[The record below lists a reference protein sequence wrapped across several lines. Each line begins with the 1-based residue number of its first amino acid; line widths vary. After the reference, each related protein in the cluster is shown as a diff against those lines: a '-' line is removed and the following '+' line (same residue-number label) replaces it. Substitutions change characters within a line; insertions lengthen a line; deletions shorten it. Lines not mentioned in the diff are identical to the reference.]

1 MKITAL
7 ILAGGKGERFWPR
20 SRKNYPKQF
29 LCLTGDGRTM
39 IQKTVDRIRSLVDPE
54 DIFIS
59 TNAGYRELV
68 KEQLP
73 EVPQANILC
82 EPVGRNTAPGIGLG
96 AVHIRKKYD
105 DAVML
110 VLPSDHLIKDEETFR
125 GVLSEAVKTAEDE
138 SCLVTMGIKPTAPET
153 GYGYIRFLR
162 EGAVGNA
169 HKVERFVEKPN
180 LEKARE
186 YLADGG
192 YLWNSGM
199 FVWKVSVILG
209 CMEKYLPEIYS
220 GLVKIEEAIGS
231 DAQESVLNDAFE
243 KMPSESIDY
252 GVLEKEDGIRVL
264 PGDFGWDDVGS
275 WLALERMRE
284 LDGAGNMLSGNI
296 VTVGVDNCIIEGG
309 KKLIAAVGLK
319 DLVIVDTE
327 DAILICNKENTADI
341 KKIVENL
348 RKDKREEYL

>member
-1 MKITAL
+1 MKTTAL

-20 SRKNYPKQF
+20 SRKNCPKQF
-29 LCLTGDGRTM
+29 LSLTDDGKTM
-39 IQKTVDRIRSLVDPE
+39 IQKTVDRIRSLVEPE

-59 TNAGYRELV
+59 TNANYRELV

-73 EVPQANILC
+73 DVPESNILC

-96 AVHIRKKYD
+96 AVHIRKKYE

-110 VLPSDHLIKDEETFR
+110 VLPSDHLIGDEDTFR
-125 GVLSEAVKTAEDE
+125 SVLSEAIETAEEE
-138 SCLVTMGIKPTAPET
+138 SCLVTMGITPTAPET
-153 GYGYIRFLR
+153 GYGYIKFLR
-162 EGAVGNA
+162 EGARKNA
-169 HKVERFVEKPN
+169 YKVERFVEKPD
-180 LEKARE
+180 LAKAKE

-199 FVWKVSVILG
+199 FVWKVSTILG
-209 CMEKYLPEIYS
+209 CIEKYLPEIYS
-220 GLVKIEEAIGS
+220 GLVKIEDAIGS
-231 DAQESVLNDAFE
+231 ADQESVLNSAFE
-243 KMPSESIDY
+243 TMPSESIDY

-275 WLALERMRE
+275 WLALGRMRA
-284 LDGAGNMLSGNI
+284 LDDAGNLVSGNA
-296 VTVGVDNCIIEGG
+296 VTTGVSSCIIEGG

-327 DAILICNKENTADI
+327 DAILICNKDNTADI
-341 KKIVENL
+341 KKIVESL